1 MILGLG
7 LVIGLIGLVLALVA
21 LRKLIRARKDGQRET
36 ATKATDSVL
45 TYGHPRS
52 PVVEVRK
59 RLPQGE
65 DIPVGH
71 FWELTV
77 TREPKHN
84 SPVMKLALVN
94 SKTGEEVHW
103 RAQNLFFHT
112 PPGSS
117 YPAGYTWKEYYEEW
131 SEAEIAF
138 WTYICDPFVKWA
150 KETVSRMY
158 RPNDPDHHEVIT

>member
-21 LRKLIRARKDGQRET
+21 LRKLIRARKGKPQV
-36 ATKATDSVL
+36 TKATDSVL

-84 SPVMKLALVN
+84 SPVIKLALVN

-103 RAQNLFFHT
+103 RAQNLLFCHMPDERYPNGFTWREHYGDSPGKAELAFFT
-112 PPGSS
+112 G
-117 YPAGYTWKEYYEEW
+117 
-131 SEAEIAF
+131 IR
-138 WTYICDPFVKWA
+138 DPFVRWA
-150 KETVSRMY
+150 KETVLKMY
-158 RPNDPDHHEVIT
+158 RPSDPDHHEIIT